1 MGLALALGERH
12 LGRTAPNPSV
22 GCVIVKDGL
31 VVGRGWT
38 QPGGRPH
45 AEAEALARAGD
56 AARGATAYVTLE
68 PCSNWG
74 KTPPCTKGLIEAGI
88 SRVVIGC
95 VDPDPRVDGKGIAWL
110 REAGLEVTTGVMEAD
125 ALAQNLGLYRRIR
138 DGRPMVGLKLAMSL
152 DGRIA
157 TRTGDSQWI
166 TGEAARRFGHR
177 LRAAH
182 DAIMVGSGTAL
193 ADDRMRKRPI
203 DDRHFGQVLL
213 GVFYGLFGINKPP
226 AYQSSA
232 LAHSVTGSSSPSK
245 MALRMPGMDNKCSV
259 SEMAFQSSSHTSTAL
274 LLFPVIT
281 IGLCVSAASSI
292 RLYSLALASVA
303 LSMVMALSSCLAAY
317 AIGYVNS
324 SWIFRNGG
332 ASHFAGVFSF
342 LRSSVGTPAVEG
354 KPCICSHGGPWEL
367 GNVRNYG
374 VCLEKTFY
382 LSRRVSLVG
391 GVSFLGFFASLFFRC

>member
-22 GCVIVKDGL
+22 GCVIVKDGV

-45 AEAEALARAGD
+45 AEAEALARAGE

-110 REAGLEVTTGVMEAD
+110 REAGLEVTTGVMEAE

-193 ADDRMRKRPI
+193 ADDPLLSCRLPGLE
-203 DDRHFGQVLL
+203 DRSPVRVVMDRRGRL
-213 GVFYGLFGINKPP
+213 P
-226 AYQSSA
+226 ATSQLVA
-232 LAHSVTGSSSPSK
+232 TADRLPLVHVT
-245 MALRMPGMDNKCSV
+245 
-259 SEMAFQSSSHTSTAL
+259 
-274 LLFPVIT
+274 
-281 IGLCVSAASSI
+281 AADGDT
-292 RLYSLALASVA
+292 SLAAVLTRLAGHGITRLLVE
-303 LSMVMALSSCLAAY
+303 
-317 AIGYVNS
+317 
-324 SWIFRNGG
+324 GG
-332 ASHFAGVFSF
+332 ASLATSFLASGLVDRLYLFSAPCLIGGDGAAGVQGLGIDQLAAVSRWQLVATRRLGTDQLSVLQPD
-342 LRSSVGTPAVEG
+342 LR
-354 KPCICSHGGPWEL
+354 
-367 GNVRNYG
+367 
-374 VCLEKTFY
+374 
-382 LSRRVSLVG
+382 
-391 GVSFLGFFASLFFRC
+391 

>member
-110 REAGLEVTTGVMEAD
+110 REAGLEVTTGVMEAE

-193 ADDRMRKRPI
+193 ADDPLLSCRLPGLE
-203 DDRHFGQVLL
+203 DRSPVRVVMDRRGRLPETSQLVATADRLPLVHVTDADGDTSLPAVLTRL
-213 GVFYGLFGINKPP
+213 AGHGI
-226 AYQSSA
+226 
-232 LAHSVTGSSSPSK
+232 T
-245 MALRMPGMDNKCSV
+245 R
-259 SEMAFQSSSHTSTAL
+259 L
-274 LLFPVIT
+274 LVE
-281 IGLCVSAASSI
+281 
-292 RLYSLALASVA
+292 
-303 LSMVMALSSCLAAY
+303 
-317 AIGYVNS
+317 
-324 SWIFRNGG
+324 GG
-332 ASHFAGVFSF
+332 ASLATSFLASGLVDRLYVFSAPCLIGGDGAAGVQG
-342 LRSSVGTPAVEG
+342 LGIDRLAAVRRWQLVATRRLGTDQLSVLQPDA
-354 KPCICSHGGPWEL
+354 
-367 GNVRNYG
+367 
-374 VCLEKTFY
+374 
-382 LSRRVSLVG
+382 
-391 GVSFLGFFASLFFRC
+391 

>member
-45 AEAEALARAGD
+45 AEAEALARAGE
-56 AARGATAYVTLE
+56 AARDATAYVTLE

-88 SRVVIGC
+88 RRVVIGC

-110 REAGLEVTTGVMEAD
+110 EEAGLEVTTGVREAE

-157 TRTGDSQWI
+157 TRSGDSRWI

-177 LRAAH
+177 LRAGH

-193 ADDRMRKRPI
+193 ADDPLLSCRLPGLE
-203 DDRHFGQVLL
+203 DRSPVRVVMDRRGRLPETSQLVATADRLPLVHVTAADGDTSLAAVLTRL
-213 GVFYGLFGINKPP
+213 AGHGITRLLVEGGARLATSFLEAGL
-226 AYQSSA
+226 
-232 LAHSVTGSSSPSK
+232 V
-245 MALRMPGMDNKCSV
+245 D
-259 SEMAFQSSSHTSTAL
+259 
-274 LLFPVIT
+274 
-281 IGLCVSAASSI
+281 
-292 RLYSLALASVA
+292 RLYVFSAPCLIGGDGEAGVQDLGIDR
-303 LSMVMALSSCLAAY
+303 LAAVRRWQLV
-317 AIGYVNS
+317 ATRRLGCDQ
-324 SWIFRNGG
+324 
-332 ASHFAGVFSF
+332 
-342 LRSSVGTPAVEG
+342 LSV
-354 KPCICSHGGPWEL
+354 
-367 GNVRNYG
+367 
-374 VCLEKTFY
+374 LEPD
-382 LSRRVSLVG
+382 
-391 GVSFLGFFASLFFRC
+391 A

>member
-45 AEAEALARAGD
+45 AEAEALTRAGE
-56 AARGATAYVTLE
+56 AALGATAYVTLE

-88 SRVVIGC
+88 KRVVIGC

-110 REAGLEVTTGVMEAD
+110 REAGLEVVTGVREAE

-157 TRTGDSQWI
+157 TRSGDSRWI

-177 LRAAH
+177 LRAGH

-193 ADDRMRKRPI
+193 ADDPLLSCRLPGLE
-203 DDRHFGQVLL
+203 DRSPVRVVMDRRSRLPETSQLNATADSLPLVHVTAADGDTTLPAVLTRLAGQGITRLL
-213 GVFYGLFGINKPP
+213 V
-226 AYQSSA
+226 
-232 LAHSVTGSSSPSK
+232 
-245 MALRMPGMDNKCSV
+245 
-259 SEMAFQSSSHTSTAL
+259 E
-274 LLFPVIT
+274 
-281 IGLCVSAASSI
+281 
-292 RLYSLALASVA
+292 
-303 LSMVMALSSCLAAY
+303 
-317 AIGYVNS
+317 
-324 SWIFRNGG
+324 GG
-332 ASHFAGVFSF
+332 ASLATSFLEAGLVDRLYVFSAPCLIGGDGSAGVQG
-342 LRSSVGTPAVEG
+342 LGIDRLAAVRRWQLVATRRLGIDQLSV
-354 KPCICSHGGPWEL
+354 
-367 GNVRNYG
+367 
-374 VCLEKTFY
+374 LEP
-382 LSRRVSLVG
+382 G
-391 GVSFLGFFASLFFRC
+391 A